1 MKNIMDRRGISP
13 VVATIILVAAA
24 VAAAVVVAVYVSG
37 LYVGRTAVVAGS
49 IDGVIYD
56 NDPTSIE
63 NYKNE
68 NVLIYFAT
76 TQGYLRDVG
85 DPNDGLQVAI
95 GSSRNGWGEFTASV
109 RGQVNY
115 SSGYVASS
123 GVWTGDGLPTNSGI
137 RWTLYVPVTT
147 AGRLQTGT
155 SAFLR
160 LWALENAANENIKLQ
175 PTVKLLWDY
184 YDDLTITVSCRADSF
199 TTSFGTVRLFGF
211 NWIV

>member
-1 MKNIMDRRGISP
+1 MDRRGISP
-13 VVATIILVAAA
+13 VVATIILIAAA
-24 VAAAVVVAVYVSG
+24 VAAAAIVAVYVSG
-37 LYVGRTAVVAGS
+37 LYVGRTAVVAGT
-49 IDGVIYD
+49 IDGVVYD
-56 NDPTSIE
+56 NDPTSLE

-85 DPNDGLQVAI
+85 DPNDGLTVAV
-95 GSSRNGWGEFTASV
+95 GSSRNGWGEFIASV

-115 SSGYVASS
+115 DKGYVESS

-147 AGRLQTGT
+147 AGRLQTGST
-155 SAFLR
+155 AFLR
-160 LWALENAANENIKLQ
+160 LWALDNAENIYGPKLQ
-175 PTVKLLWDY
+175 PTKKVLWDY
-184 YDDLTITVSCRADSF
+184 YDDLTITVSCRGDSF

-211 NWIV
+211 NWVV